1 MFAPNPNG
9 QVHTSGKDAVS
20 RVPRNFILSSWLELR
35 IRELGWS
42 SGRERTRT
50 PYLLSA
56 NEALYQVS
64 YAPK

>member
-1 MFAPNPNG
+1 M
-9 QVHTSGKDAVS
+9 T
-20 RVPRNFILSSWLELR
+20 LSSHDMSDSN
-35 IRELGWS
+35 GGPS

-64 YAPK
+64 YAPE